1 MLNFNCGKLL
11 EKGGIQVK
19 KKLLAIFL
27 SFLMVLNILI
37 PTMSYAAEDSSSD
50 KTSQK
55 LIGHIV
61 FDIEKTILGLGYVQE
76 PIMVPIYEGQTGA
89 EVLISVLGEENVSY
103 SGKPTSG
110 FYLAAIRDNDDTE
123 IDGFST
129 GRRNPGW
136 LGERDYSSSSGW
148 MYYINEKAP
157 NVGMSSYNPKDGDV
171 MRLKFTAAGYGADTG
186 SGAKRDA
193 LVTAVAKIN
202 SSSNKS
208 ELLSYKNV
216 RASYKKANDAITTNS
231 ATQSEVDQALTDL
244 NKAVEN
250 VASDSKATPMTG
262 ISLDKTEAEVF
273 RGEKIQLKA
282 TISPSNTTDDKTIR
296 WKTSKS
302 DIAKVDQ
309 NGLVTARGAGTCKIY
324 AYAGDFR
331 AQFSITVKKD
341 TSKKFE
347 IEDGVLLRYNG
358 DETEITIPDG
368 VTAIGED
375 VFKDLTEVTS
385 ITMPDTVTSIGDYA
399 FSNCKKLTSINIPNS
414 VTSIG
419 NYAFNNC
426 AVLPD
431 FQLPTSLVSIGDNAF
446 YACKKLT
453 SLKMPE
459 GMKAIGNNAFYNCT
473 SITELTL
480 NEGLESIGSKAF
492 YSVKM
497 KSLEIPSTVK
507 KIGDGAFFYCSAIT
521 GDVVLPEG
529 LTEISSEL
537 FRNCSNITGVK
548 IPDSVTSIG
557 DNAFYYC
564 QKISSIN
571 IPNKVTTIG
580 DGAFYSM
587 KLITNVD
594 IPESTTT
601 IGKNAFNGCSAL
613 QSLTISNNLSSIGDS
628 AFYYCS
634 KLSSIKIKDKTYEED
649 RIYDLSGITTIGIS
663 AFSSNSSVENIILS
677 KELKKIPQ
685 YAFRNC
691 SKLSNIELP
700 TSLESID
707 GSAFAGTIL
716 TSITIPAS
724 VKSIDSSMV
733 SGVTSLT
740 EILVNEESSSYK
752 SVDGVLY
759 TKSGE
764 LVIYPEGKT
773 STELVIPDG
782 TVKLTNTLSNKTKI
796 AKVVIPASVKEI
808 NGNIFTGCTSLESI
822 EVAEGNENFKA
833 VDGVLY
839 DKSGKTLLIYPA
851 AKADTEYTILD
862 GCTSLQSNSF
872 RGNNNI
878 TTLNMPL
885 SLEIINSSAINYANK
900 LVNINLNEKATKIA
914 DNAFKSCSNLKNI
927 TYPNT
932 IESIGDYAFNS
943 TKITTLDIP
952 QTVKSIGKNAFAGC
966 SAITSEV
973 VIPEGITTLNEYTF
987 SGCSKIPSIKIP
999 EGVTE
1004 FGANAFYNCS
1014 SLKEIEIPSTVNK
1027 LGDYAFASCSS
1038 LKEILIPKGVTEI
1051 PNNTFRYCGSLASVK
1066 LPEGITTI
1074 GKEVFYACSS
1084 LSTINI
1090 PSTVTILKE
1099 DIFYNCY
1106 ELDNVELPSNLQTME
1121 EGVFYNCRKLTSIK
1135 IPKSVKV
1142 IGASMLRNCSKL
1154 SEVII
1159 YSKDAEFGKT
1169 VFGKNSTDLTV
1180 YGYAG
1185 STAET
1190 YANDNSVKFVP
1201 FTSKVTFK
1209 ADDVEIDEQG
1219 VAEGKTIS
1227 APQAPVKEGYTFVG
1241 WFKDVDDITTKFDSQ
1256 NTYDQDVTY
1265 KAKYAHVEMLGAQ
1278 VKLIINDKSGIR
1290 FGTKI
1295 YKDGDKIVEM
1305 GTIILPQNLLPK
1317 GTSLTL
1323 DTPKIA
1329 KSVANVLYES
1339 NEKENYVTYLGSIV
1353 NIPRAQFD
1361 RAITA
1366 SSYVKYKDSKGNEYT
1381 VYSPYKGGSVSVNE
1395 LTKLTN
1401 L

>member
-1 MLNFNCGKLL
+1 M
-11 EKGGIQVK
+11 K

-76 PIMVPIYEGQTGA
+76 PIIVPIYEGQTGA

-208 ELLSYKNV
+208 ELLSYKNI
-216 RASYKKANDAITTNS
+216 RAAYKKANDAITINS

-282 TISPSNTTDDKTIR
+282 TISPSNTTDDTAIR

-324 AYAGDFR
+324 ACAGDFI

-431 FQLPTSLVSIGDNAF
+431 FQLPTNLVSIGDNAF

-459 GMKAIGNNAFYNCT
+459 GMKTIGNNAFYNCT

-548 IPDSVTSIG
+548 IPDSITSIG

-580 DGAFYSM
+580 DGM
-587 KLITNVD
+587 
-594 IPESTTT
+594 
-601 IGKNAFNGCSAL
+601 
-613 QSLTISNNLSSIGDS
+613 
-628 AFYYCS
+628 
-634 KLSSIKIKDKTYEED
+634 
-649 RIYDLSGITTIGIS
+649 
-663 AFSSNSSVENIILS
+663 SVV
-677 KELKKIPQ
+677 
-685 YAFRNC
+685 R
-691 SKLSNIELP
+691 
-700 TSLESID
+700 
-707 GSAFAGTIL
+707 
-716 TSITIPAS
+716 
-724 VKSIDSSMV
+724 
-733 SGVTSLT
+733 
-740 EILVNEESSSYK
+740 
-752 SVDGVLY
+752 
-759 TKSGE
+759 
-764 LVIYPEGKT
+764 
-773 STELVIPDG
+773 
-782 TVKLTNTLSNKTKI
+782 TV
-796 AKVVIPASVKEI
+796 
-808 NGNIFTGCTSLESI
+808 C
-822 EVAEGNENFKA
+822 
-833 VDGVLY
+833 
-839 DKSGKTLLIYPA
+839 
-851 AKADTEYTILD
+851 
-862 GCTSLQSNSF
+862 
-872 RGNNNI
+872 
-878 TTLNMPL
+878 
-885 SLEIINSSAINYANK
+885 
-900 LVNINLNEKATKIA
+900 
-914 DNAFKSCSNLKNI
+914 CSNR
-927 TYPNT
+927 T
-932 IESIGDYAFNS
+932 
-943 TKITTLDIP
+943 
-952 QTVKSIGKNAFAGC
+952 
-966 SAITSEV
+966 
-973 VIPEGITTLNEYTF
+973 
-987 SGCSKIPSIKIP
+987 
-999 EGVTE
+999 
-1004 FGANAFYNCS
+1004 
-1014 SLKEIEIPSTVNK
+1014 
-1027 LGDYAFASCSS
+1027 
-1038 LKEILIPKGVTEI
+1038 
-1051 PNNTFRYCGSLASVK
+1051 
-1066 LPEGITTI
+1066 
-1074 GKEVFYACSS
+1074 
-1084 LSTINI
+1084 
-1090 PSTVTILKE
+1090 
-1099 DIFYNCY
+1099 CY
-1106 ELDNVELPSNLQTME
+1106 
-1121 EGVFYNCRKLTSIK
+1121 
-1135 IPKSVKV
+1135 
-1142 IGASMLRNCSKL
+1142 
-1154 SEVII
+1154 
-1159 YSKDAEFGKT
+1159 
-1169 VFGKNSTDLTV
+1169 
-1180 YGYAG
+1180 
-1185 STAET
+1185 
-1190 YANDNSVKFVP
+1190 
-1201 FTSKVTFK
+1201 
-1209 ADDVEIDEQG
+1209 
-1219 VAEGKTIS
+1219 
-1227 APQAPVKEGYTFVG
+1227 
-1241 WFKDVDDITTKFDSQ
+1241 
-1256 NTYDQDVTY
+1256 
-1265 KAKYAHVEMLGAQ
+1265 H
-1278 VKLIINDKSGIR
+1278 
-1290 FGTKI
+1290 
-1295 YKDGDKIVEM
+1295 
-1305 GTIILPQNLLPK
+1305 
-1317 GTSLTL
+1317 
-1323 DTPKIA
+1323 
-1329 KSVANVLYES
+1329 
-1339 NEKENYVTYLGSIV
+1339 
-1353 NIPRAQFD
+1353 
-1361 RAITA
+1361 
-1366 SSYVKYKDSKGNEYT
+1366 
-1381 VYSPYKGGSVSVNE
+1381 
-1395 LTKLTN
+1395 
-1401 L
+1401 

>member
-1 MLNFNCGKLL
+1 M
-11 EKGGIQVK
+11 K

-216 RASYKKANDAITTNS
+216 RAAYKKANDAITINS

-302 DIAKVDQ
+302 DIVKVDQ

-341 TSKKFE
+341 ASKKFE

-507 KIGDGAFFYCSAIT
+507 KIGEGAFFYCSAIT

-740 EILVNEESSSYK
+740 EILVNEESTSYK

-885 SLEIINSSAINYANK
+885 SLETINSSAINYANK

-1074 GKEVFYACSS
+1074 GKEAFYACSS

-1278 VKLIINDKSGIR
+1278 GKLIINDKSGIR

>member
-1 MLNFNCGKLL
+1 M
-11 EKGGIQVK
+11 K

-37 PTMSYAAEDSSSD
+37 PTMTYAAEDSSSD
-50 KTSQK
+50 QTSQEP
-55 LIGHIV
+55 IGHIV

-89 EVLISVLGEENVSY
+89 EVVISVLGEKNVSY

-123 IDGFST
+123 IDGFSA
-129 GRRNPGW
+129 GRRSPGW

-157 NVGMSSYNPKDGDV
+157 NVGMSAYNPKDGDV

-208 ELLSYKNV
+208 ELLSYKNI
-216 RASYKKANDAITTNS
+216 RAAYKKANDAITTNS

-282 TISPSNTTDDKTIR
+282 TISPSNTTDDTTIR

-459 GMKAIGNNAFYNCT
+459 GVKTIGNNAFYNCT
-473 SITELTL
+473 SVTELTL

-507 KIGDGAFFYCSAIT
+507 KIGSGAFFYCSAIT

-537 FRNCSNITGVK
+537 FRNCSSITGVK

-580 DGAFYSM
+580 DGAFCSM
-587 KLITNVD
+587 KLITNLD
-594 IPESTTT
+594 IPGSTTT

-649 RIYDLSGITTIGIS
+649 SIYDLSGVTTIGTS
-663 AFSSNSSVENIILS
+663 AFSSNSSAENIILS

-691 SKLSNIELP
+691 SKLSSIELP

-707 GSAFAGTIL
+707 GSAFSGTIL

-782 TVKLTNTLSNKTKI
+782 TLKLTNTLSNKTKI
-796 AKVVIPASVKEI
+796 TKVVIPASVKEI
-808 NGNIFTGCTSLESI
+808 DGNIFTGCTSLESI

-833 VDGVLY
+833 VEGVLY

-851 AKADTEYTILD
+851 AKTDTEYTILD
-862 GCTSLQSNSF
+862 GCISLQNNSF

-885 SLEIINSSAINYANK
+885 SLETINSSAISYANK
-900 LVNINLNEKATKIA
+900 LVNINMNEKATKIA

-943 TKITTLDIP
+943 TKITTLNIP

-966 SAITSEV
+966 SSITSEV
-973 VIPEGITTLNEYTF
+973 VIPEGITTINEYTF

-1004 FGANAFYNCS
+1004 LGANAFYNCS

-1027 LGDYAFASCSS
+1027 LGDYVFASCSS
-1038 LKEILIPKGVTEI
+1038 ISEISIPKGVAEI
-1051 PNNTFRYCGSLASVK
+1051 PNNAFRYCGSLASVK

-1074 GKEVFYACSS
+1074 GKEAFYACSS

-1099 DIFYNCY
+1099 DTFYNCY

-1135 IPKSVKV
+1135 IPKSVKT

-1209 ADDVEIDEQG
+1209 ADDIEIDEQG
-1219 VAEGKTIS
+1219 VAEGKTIN

-1256 NTYDQDVTY
+1256 NTYDQDVIY

-1278 VKLIINDKSGIR
+1278 GKLIVNDKSGIR

-1305 GTIILPQNLLPK
+1305 GTIILPQNLLPE

-1381 VYSPYKGGSVSVNE
+1381 VYSPYKGDSISVNE

>member
-302 DIAKVDQ
+302 DITKVDQ

-808 NGNIFTGCTSLESI
+808 DGNIFTGCTSLESI

-833 VDGVLY
+833 VEGVLY
-839 DKSGKTLLIYPA
+839 DKSGETLLIYPA
-851 AKADTEYTILD
+851 AKTDTEYTILD
-862 GCTSLQSNSF
+862 GCTSLQNNSF

-885 SLEIINSSAINYANK
+885 SLETINSSAINYANK
-900 LVNINLNEKATKIA
+900 LVNINMNEKATKIA

-966 SAITSEV
+966 SSITSEV

-1004 FGANAFYNCS
+1004 FGANTFYNCS
-1014 SLKEIEIPSTVNK
+1014 SLKEIE
-1027 LGDYAFASCSS
+1027 
-1038 LKEILIPKGVTEI
+1038 IPKGVTEI

-1074 GKEVFYACSS
+1074 GKEAFYACSS

-1278 VKLIINDKSGIR
+1278 GKLIINDKSGIR

>member
-1 MLNFNCGKLL
+1 M
-11 EKGGIQVK
+11 K

-37 PTMSYAAEDSSSD
+37 PTMTYAAEDSSSD

-76 PIMVPIYEGQTGA
+76 PIIVPIYEGQTGA

-208 ELLSYKNV
+208 ELLSYKNI
-216 RASYKKANDAITTNS
+216 RAAYKKANDAITINS

-282 TISPSNTTDDKTIR
+282 TISPSNTTDDTAIR

-324 AYAGDFR
+324 ACAGDFI

-459 GMKAIGNNAFYNCT
+459 GMKTIGNNAFYNCT

-529 LTEISSEL
+529 LTKISSEL

-548 IPDSVTSIG
+548 IPDSITSIG

-613 QSLTISNNLSSIGDS
+613 QSLTISNKLSSIGDS

-649 RIYDLSGITTIGIS
+649 SIYDLSGVTTIGTS

-796 AKVVIPASVKEI
+796 TKVVIPASVKEI
-808 NGNIFTGCTSLESI
+808 DGNIFTGCTSLESI

-833 VDGVLY
+833 VEGVLY

-851 AKADTEYTILD
+851 AKTDTEYTILD
-862 GCTSLQSNSF
+862 GCTSLQNNSF

-885 SLEIINSSAINYANK
+885 SLETINSSAISYANK
-900 LVNINLNEKATKIA
+900 LVNINMNEKATKIA

-966 SAITSEV
+966 SSITSEV
-973 VIPEGITTLNEYTF
+973 VIPEGITTINEYTF

-1004 FGANAFYNCS
+1004 FGANTFYNCS

-1074 GKEVFYACSS
+1074 GKEAFYACSS

-1209 ADDVEIDEQG
+1209 ADDIEIDEQG

-1241 WFKDVDDITTKFDSQ
+1241 WFKDVNDITTKFDSQ
-1256 NTYDQDVTY
+1256 NTYEQDVTY

-1278 VKLIINDKSGIR
+1278 GKLIINDKSGIR

-1381 VYSPYKGGSVSVNE
+1381 VYSPYKDCSVSVNE

>member
-1 MLNFNCGKLL
+1 M
-11 EKGGIQVK
+11 K

-76 PIMVPIYEGQTGA
+76 PIIVPIYEGQTGA
-89 EVLISVLGEENVSY
+89 EVVISVLGEENVSY

-208 ELLSYKNV
+208 ELLSYKNI
-216 RASYKKANDAITTNS
+216 RAAYKKANDAITINS

-459 GMKAIGNNAFYNCT
+459 GVKTIGNNTFYNCT

-548 IPDSVTSIG
+548 IPDSITSIG

-649 RIYDLSGITTIGIS
+649 SIYDLSGVTAIGTS
-663 AFSSNSSVENIILS
+663 VFSSNSSVENIILS

-764 LVIYPEGKT
+764 LVTYPEGKT

-796 AKVVIPASVKEI
+796 TKVVIPASVKEI
-808 NGNIFTGCTSLESI
+808 DGNIFTGCTSLESI

-833 VDGVLY
+833 VEGVLY
-839 DKSGKTLLIYPA
+839 DKLGKTLLIYPA
-851 AKADTEYTILD
+851 AKTDTEYTILD
-862 GCTSLQSNSF
+862 GCTSLQNNSF

-878 TTLNMPL
+878 TTLNIPL
-885 SLEIINSSAINYANK
+885 SLETINSSAINYANK
-900 LVNINLNEKATKIA
+900 LVNINMNEKATKIA

-966 SAITSEV
+966 SSITSEV

-1004 FGANAFYNCS
+1004 FGANVFYNCS

-1038 LKEILIPKGVTEI
+1038 LKEISIPKGVTEI

-1074 GKEVFYACSS
+1074 GKEAFYACSS

-1090 PSTVTILKE
+1090 PSTVIILKE

-1209 ADDVEIDEQG
+1209 ADDIEIDEQG

-1256 NTYDQDVTY
+1256 NTYEQDVTY

-1278 VKLIINDKSGIR
+1278 GKLIINDKSGIR

-1381 VYSPYKGGSVSVNE
+1381 VYSPYKDGSVSVNE

>member
-1 MLNFNCGKLL
+1 M
-11 EKGGIQVK
+11 
-19 KKLLAIFL
+19 
-27 SFLMVLNILI
+27 
-37 PTMSYAAEDSSSD
+37 
-50 KTSQK
+50 
-55 LIGHIV
+55 
-61 FDIEKTILGLGYVQE
+61 
-76 PIMVPIYEGQTGA
+76 
-89 EVLISVLGEENVSY
+89 
-103 SGKPTSG
+103 
-110 FYLAAIRDNDDTE
+110 
-123 IDGFST
+123 
-129 GRRNPGW
+129 
-136 LGERDYSSSSGW
+136 
-148 MYYINEKAP
+148 
-157 NVGMSSYNPKDGDV
+157 
-171 MRLKFTAAGYGADTG
+171 
-186 SGAKRDA
+186 
-193 LVTAVAKIN
+193 
-202 SSSNKS
+202 
-208 ELLSYKNV
+208 
-216 RASYKKANDAITTNS
+216 
-231 ATQSEVDQALTDL
+231 
-244 NKAVEN
+244 
-250 VASDSKATPMTG
+250 
-262 ISLDKTEAEVF
+262 
-273 RGEKIQLKA
+273 
-282 TISPSNTTDDKTIR
+282 
-296 WKTSKS
+296 
-302 DIAKVDQ
+302 
-309 NGLVTARGAGTCKIY
+309 
-324 AYAGDFR
+324 
-331 AQFSITVKKD
+331 
-341 TSKKFE
+341 
-347 IEDGVLLRYNG
+347 
-358 DETEITIPDG
+358 
-368 VTAIGED
+368 
-375 VFKDLTEVTS
+375 
-385 ITMPDTVTSIGDYA
+385 
-399 FSNCKKLTSINIPNS
+399 
-414 VTSIG
+414 
-419 NYAFNNC
+419 
-426 AVLPD
+426 
-431 FQLPTSLVSIGDNAF
+431 
-446 YACKKLT
+446 
-453 SLKMPE
+453 
-459 GMKAIGNNAFYNCT
+459 
-473 SITELTL
+473 
-480 NEGLESIGSKAF
+480 
-492 YSVKM
+492 
-497 KSLEIPSTVK
+497 
-507 KIGDGAFFYCSAIT
+507 
-521 GDVVLPEG
+521 
-529 LTEISSEL
+529 
-537 FRNCSNITGVK
+537 
-548 IPDSVTSIG
+548 
-557 DNAFYYC
+557 
-564 QKISSIN
+564 
-571 IPNKVTTIG
+571 
-580 DGAFYSM
+580 
-587 KLITNVD
+587 
-594 IPESTTT
+594 
-601 IGKNAFNGCSAL
+601 
-613 QSLTISNNLSSIGDS
+613 
-628 AFYYCS
+628 
-634 KLSSIKIKDKTYEED
+634 
-649 RIYDLSGITTIGIS
+649 
-663 AFSSNSSVENIILS
+663 
-677 KELKKIPQ
+677 
-685 YAFRNC
+685 
-691 SKLSNIELP
+691 P

-707 GSAFAGTIL
+707 GSAFSGTIL

-782 TVKLTNTLSNKTKI
+782 TLKLTNTLSNKTKI
-796 AKVVIPASVKEI
+796 TKVVIPASVKEI
-808 NGNIFTGCTSLESI
+808 DGNIFTGCTSLESI
-822 EVAEGNENFKA
+822 EVAEDNENFKA
-833 VDGVLY
+833 VEGVLY
-839 DKSGKTLLIYPA
+839 DKSGETLLIYPA
-851 AKADTEYTILD
+851 AKTDTEYTILD
-862 GCTSLQSNSF
+862 GCTSLQNNSF

-885 SLEIINSSAINYANK
+885 SLETINSSAISYANK
-900 LVNINLNEKATKIA
+900 LVNINMNEKATKIA

-943 TKITTLDIP
+943 TKITTLNIP

-966 SAITSEV
+966 SSITSEV
-973 VIPEGITTLNEYTF
+973 VIPEGITTINEYTF

-1004 FGANAFYNCS
+1004 LGANAFYNCS

-1027 LGDYAFASCSS
+1027 LGDYVFASCSS
-1038 LKEILIPKGVTEI
+1038 ISEISIPKGVTEI
-1051 PNNTFRYCGSLASVK
+1051 PNNAFRYCGSLASVK

-1074 GKEVFYACSS
+1074 GKEAFYACSS

-1099 DIFYNCY
+1099 DTFYNCY

-1135 IPKSVKV
+1135 IPKSVKT

-1209 ADDVEIDEQG
+1209 ADDIEIDEQG
-1219 VAEGKTIS
+1219 VTEGKTIS

-1241 WFKDVDDITTKFDSQ
+1241 WFKDVNDITTKFDSQ

-1278 VKLIINDKSGIR
+1278 GKLIVNDKSGIR

-1305 GTIILPQNLLPK
+1305 GTIILPQNLLPE

-1353 NIPRAQFD
+1353 NIPRTQFD

-1381 VYSPYKGGSVSVNE
+1381 VYSPYKGDSISVNE

>member
-171 MRLKFTAAGYGADTG
+171 MRLKFIAAGYGADTG

-808 NGNIFTGCTSLESI
+808 DGNIFTGCTSLESI

-833 VDGVLY
+833 VEGVLY
-839 DKSGKTLLIYPA
+839 DKSGETLLIYPA
-851 AKADTEYTILD
+851 AKTDTEYTILD
-862 GCTSLQSNSF
+862 GCTSLQNNSF

-885 SLEIINSSAINYANK
+885 SLETINSSAINYANK
-900 LVNINLNEKATKIA
+900 LVNINMNEKATKIA

-966 SAITSEV
+966 SSITSEV

-1004 FGANAFYNCS
+1004 FGANTFYNCS
-1014 SLKEIEIPSTVNK
+1014 SLKEIE
-1027 LGDYAFASCSS
+1027 
-1038 LKEILIPKGVTEI
+1038 IPKGVTEI

-1074 GKEVFYACSS
+1074 GKEAFYACSS

-1278 VKLIINDKSGIR
+1278 GKLIINDKSGIR

>member
-529 LTEISSEL
+529 LIEISSEL

-808 NGNIFTGCTSLESI
+808 DGNIFTGCTSLESI

-833 VDGVLY
+833 VEGVLY
-839 DKSGKTLLIYPA
+839 DKSGETLLIYPA
-851 AKADTEYTILD
+851 AKTDTEYTILD
-862 GCTSLQSNSF
+862 GCTSLQNNSF

-885 SLEIINSSAINYANK
+885 SLETINSSAINYANK
-900 LVNINLNEKATKIA
+900 LVNINMNEKATKIA

-966 SAITSEV
+966 SSITSEV

-1004 FGANAFYNCS
+1004 FGANTFYNCS
-1014 SLKEIEIPSTVNK
+1014 SLKEIE
-1027 LGDYAFASCSS
+1027 
-1038 LKEILIPKGVTEI
+1038 IPKGVTEI

-1074 GKEVFYACSS
+1074 GKEAFYACSS

-1278 VKLIINDKSGIR
+1278 GKLIINDKSGIR

-1339 NEKENYVTYLGSIV
+1339 NEKENNVTYLGSIV

>member
-1 MLNFNCGKLL
+1 M
-11 EKGGIQVK
+11 K

-37 PTMSYAAEDSSSD
+37 PTMSYAAEDNSGD
-50 KTSQK
+50 QTSQEP
-55 LIGHIV
+55 IGHIV

-89 EVLISVLGEENVSY
+89 EVVISVLGEENVSY
-103 SGKPTSG
+103 SGKPTSS
-110 FYLAAIRDNDDTE
+110 FYLSAIKDDDDTE
-123 IDGFST
+123 IDGFSA
-129 GRRNPGW
+129 GRRKAGW
-136 LGERDYSSSSGW
+136 LGERDYSSYSGW
-148 MYYINEKAP
+148 MYYVNETAP
-157 NVGMSSYNPKDGDV
+157 NVGMSAYKPKDGDV

-202 SSSNKS
+202 SASNKS

-216 RASYKKANDAITTNS
+216 RLAYKKANDAITTNS
-231 ATQSEVDQALTDL
+231 ATQSEVDQALADL

-250 VASDSKATPMTG
+250 VSSDSKATPMTG
-262 ISLDKTEAEVF
+262 LTLDKTEAEVF
-273 RGEKIQLKA
+273 RGEKIQLSA
-282 TISPSNTTDDKTIR
+282 TISPSNTTDDTTIK

-302 DIAKVDQ
+302 DVAKVDQ
-309 NGLVTARGAGTCKIY
+309 NGLVTAKGVGTCKIY

-368 VTAIGED
+368 VTAIDED
-375 VFKDLTEVTS
+375 VFKDLSDVTS

-426 AVLPD
+426 SVLAD
-431 FQLPTSLVSIGDNAF
+431 VQLPTSLVSIGDNAF
-446 YACKKLT
+446 YACRKLT
-453 SLKMPE
+453 ALKMPD
-459 GMKAIGNNAFYNCT
+459 GVKTIGNNAFYNC
-473 SITELTL
+473 SGVTELTL
-480 NEGLESIGSKAF
+480 NEGLESIGNNAF

-497 KSLEIPSTVK
+497 KSLSIPSTVK
-507 KIGDGAFFYCSAIT
+507 KIGEKAFYYCSSIT
-521 GDVVLPEG
+521 GEVVLPEG
-529 LTEISSEL
+529 LTEISAGL
-537 FRNCSNITGVK
+537 FRNCSSITGIK
-548 IPDSVTSIG
+548 IPESVTSIG
-557 DNAFYYC
+557 DEAFYYC
-564 QKISSIN
+564 QKVENIN
-571 IPNKVTTIG
+571 IPSKVTTIG
-580 DGAFYSM
+580 NSAFYSM
-587 KLITNVD
+587 DLVTNID

-601 IGKNAFNGCSAL
+601 IGKSAFNSCSEL
-613 QSLTISNNLSSIGDS
+613 QSLTISNNLSSIGES
-628 AFYYCS
+628 AFNYCS
-634 KLSSIKIKDKTYEED
+634 KLSSIKIKDKKYEED
-649 RIYDLSGITTIGIS
+649 SVYDLSSVTTIGGS

-677 KELKKIPQ
+677 KDLKKIPQ
-685 YAFRNC
+685 NIFRNC
-691 SKLSNIELP
+691 SKLSTIELP
-700 TSLESID
+700 ISLESID
-707 GSAFAGTIL
+707 GSAFTGTNL

-733 SGVTSLT
+733 SGVKSLT
-740 EILVNEESSSYK
+740 EILVNEENTNYK

-773 STELVIPDG
+773 STELVVPDG
-782 TVKLTNTLSNKTKI
+782 TVKLTSTLNNKTKI
-796 AKVVIPASVKEI
+796 TKVIIPASVKEI
-808 NGNIFTGCTSLESI
+808 DGNVFSGCTALQSI
-822 EVAEGNENFKA
+822 EVAQGNENFKA

-885 SLEIINSSAINYANK
+885 SLETINSSAINYADE
-900 LVNINLNEKATKIA
+900 LVNINMNEKATKIA
-914 DNAFKSCSNLKNI
+914 DNAFKSCSNLTNI
-927 TYPNT
+927 TYPDA

-943 TKITTLDIP
+943 TRITTLNIP
-952 QTVKSIGKNAFAGC
+952 QNVKSIGKNAFAGC
-966 SAITSEV
+966 SSIKSEI
-973 VIPEGITTLNEYTF
+973 VIPEGITTINEYTF
-987 SGCSKIPSIKIP
+987 SGCSSIPSITIP

-1004 FGANAFYNCS
+1004 IGADAFYNCS
-1014 SLKEIEIPSTVNK
+1014 SLTSIDIPSTVNK
-1027 LGDYAFASCSS
+1027 MGDYAFASCSKLS
-1038 LKEILIPKGVTEI
+1038 SIVVPDGVKEIPYRA
-1051 PNNTFRYCGSLASVK
+1051 FRYCSKLTSVK

-1074 GKEVFYACSS
+1074 GEGAFNNCSS
-1084 LSTINI
+1084 LTEIDI
-1090 PSTVTILKE
+1090 PSTVTTLKG
-1099 DIFYNCY
+1099 DAFSNCSV
-1106 ELDNVELPSNLQTME
+1106 LNNVELPSNLQTME
-1121 EGVFYNCRKLTSIK
+1121 YSIFYSCRNLTSIK
-1135 IPKSVKV
+1135 IPKSVKT
-1142 IGASMLRNCSKL
+1142 IGASVFRNCSNL
-1154 SEVII
+1154 SNVTI
-1159 YSKDAEFGKT
+1159 YSKDAEFGNT
-1169 VFGKNSTDLTV
+1169 VFGNNSKDLTV
-1180 YGYAG
+1180 YGYAD

-1190 YANDNSVKFVP
+1190 YASSNSVKFVP
-1201 FTSKVTFK
+1201 FTSKVIFK
-1209 ADDVEIDEQG
+1209 ADDIEIDEQG
-1219 VAEGKTIS
+1219 VAEGLTTN

-1241 WFKDVDDITTKFDSQ
+1241 WFKDVNDVTTKFDAE
-1256 NTYDQDVTY
+1256 NIGDEDVTY
-1265 KAKYAHVEMLGAQ
+1265 TAKYAHVEMLGAQ
-1278 VKLIINDKSGIR
+1278 GKLIVNDKSGIR

-1295 YKDGDKIVEM
+1295 YKDGDQIVEM
-1305 GTIILPQNLLPK
+1305 GTIILPQNLLPE

-1361 RAITA
+1361 RAMTA
-1366 SSYVKYKDSKGNEYT
+1366 SSYVKYKDSKGNEYI
-1381 VYSPYKGGSVSVNE
+1381 VYSPYKGGAISVNE

>member
-1 MLNFNCGKLL
+1 M
-11 EKGGIQVK
+11 K

-37 PTMSYAAEDSSSD
+37 PTMTYAAEDSSSD
-50 KTSQK
+50 QTSQEP
-55 LIGHIV
+55 IGHIV

-89 EVLISVLGEENVSY
+89 EVVISVLGEKNVSY

-123 IDGFST
+123 IDGFSA
-129 GRRNPGW
+129 GRRSPGW

-157 NVGMSSYNPKDGDV
+157 NVGMSAYNPKDGDV

-208 ELLSYKNV
+208 ELLSYKNI
-216 RASYKKANDAITTNS
+216 RAAYKKANDAITTNS

-282 TISPSNTTDDKTIR
+282 TISPSNTTDDTTIR

-459 GMKAIGNNAFYNCT
+459 GVKTIGNNAFYNCT
-473 SITELTL
+473 SVTELTL

-507 KIGDGAFFYCSAIT
+507 KIGSGAFFYCSAIT

-537 FRNCSNITGVK
+537 FRNCSSITGIK

-580 DGAFYSM
+580 DGAFCSM
-587 KLITNVD
+587 KLITNLD
-594 IPESTTT
+594 IPGSTTT

-649 RIYDLSGITTIGIS
+649 SIYDLSGVTTIGTS
-663 AFSSNSSVENIILS
+663 AFSSNSSAENIILS

-691 SKLSNIELP
+691 SKLSSIELP

-707 GSAFAGTIL
+707 GSAFSGTIL

-782 TVKLTNTLSNKTKI
+782 TLKLTNTLSNKTKI
-796 AKVVIPASVKEI
+796 TKVVIPASVKEI
-808 NGNIFTGCTSLESI
+808 DGNIFTGCTSLESI

-833 VDGVLY
+833 VEGVLY

-851 AKADTEYTILD
+851 AKTDTEYTILD
-862 GCTSLQSNSF
+862 GCISLQNNSF

-885 SLEIINSSAINYANK
+885 SLETINSSAISYANK
-900 LVNINLNEKATKIA
+900 LVNINMNEKATKIA

-943 TKITTLDIP
+943 TKITTLNIP

-966 SAITSEV
+966 SSITSEV
-973 VIPEGITTLNEYTF
+973 VIPEGITTINEYTF

-1004 FGANAFYNCS
+1004 LGANAFYNCS

-1027 LGDYAFASCSS
+1027 LGDYVFASCSS
-1038 LKEILIPKGVTEI
+1038 ISEISIPKGVAEI
-1051 PNNTFRYCGSLASVK
+1051 PNNAFRYCGSLASVK

-1074 GKEVFYACSS
+1074 GKEAFYACSS

-1099 DIFYNCY
+1099 DTFYNCY

-1135 IPKSVKV
+1135 IPKSVKT

-1209 ADDVEIDEQG
+1209 ADDIEIDEQG
-1219 VAEGKTIS
+1219 VAEGKTIN

-1256 NTYDQDVTY
+1256 NTYDQDVIY

-1278 VKLIINDKSGIR
+1278 GKLIVNDKSGIR

-1305 GTIILPQNLLPK
+1305 GTIILPQNLLPE

-1381 VYSPYKGGSVSVNE
+1381 VYSPYKGDSISVNE